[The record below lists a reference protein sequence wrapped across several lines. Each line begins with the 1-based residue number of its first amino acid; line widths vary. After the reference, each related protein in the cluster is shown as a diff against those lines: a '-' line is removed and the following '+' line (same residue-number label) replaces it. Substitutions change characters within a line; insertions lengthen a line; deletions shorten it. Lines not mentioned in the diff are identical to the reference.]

1 MSFNVPHMIVT
12 ALLIFGVLMVLE
24 RFEGYRTASKGKKF
38 VLMVVPLF
46 VVLLVFNL
54 LWPYHP

>member
-1 MSFNVPHMIVT
+1 MNFNVPHMIVT

-38 VLMVVPLF
+38 ALMVVPLF

>member
-1 MSFNVPHMIVT
+1 
-12 ALLIFGVLMVLE
+12 MVLE
-24 RFEGYRTASKGKKF
+24 RFECYRTASKGKKF
-38 VLMVVPLF
+38 MLMVVPLF